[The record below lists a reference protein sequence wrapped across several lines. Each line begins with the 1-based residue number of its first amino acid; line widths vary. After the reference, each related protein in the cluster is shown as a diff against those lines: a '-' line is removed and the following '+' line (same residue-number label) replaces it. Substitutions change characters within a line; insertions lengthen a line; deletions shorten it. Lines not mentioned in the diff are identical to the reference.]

1 MLRDRVR
8 RLRRAGRQLQKT
20 MCQGNRVEYRAAE
33 GEGPVP
39 ERAWKGEKYPG
50 RGVKQSL
57 KPCAYNPSEP
67 FCGVTACLSKNESA
81 SQWHVASITR
91 VGYA

>member
-1 MLRDRVR
+1 MEPRANPPRPLGKPEYSCLTDSERVP
-8 RLRRAGRQLQKT
+8 G
-20 MCQGNRVEYRAAE
+20 GI
-33 GEGPVP
+33 
-39 ERAWKGEKYPG
+39 GEKYPG

>member
-1 MLRDRVR
+1 M
-8 RLRRAGRQLQKT
+8 
-20 MCQGNRVEYRAAE
+20 
-33 GEGPVP
+33 
-39 ERAWKGEKYPG
+39 
-50 RGVKQSL
+50 KQSL